1 MSFDSD
7 KLRSQHTAATV
18 PASESSDS
26 AGLESA
32 GPGDAST
39 SASAKDCSIPAS
51 GSDKKLWNKQKLPA
65 PKLTR
70 FWGLALL
77 AGLCSALVTLCFGLG
92 LFGRSTSSLVLATLV
107 SGCLVIAVLVP
118 TLRQLRKVSQNHNLV
133 LGALNSVD
141 TSLTV
146 YDADRKVVLFNKAAH
161 DLAQARGARLE
172 QGVSLEELLEATI
185 PKKITSASDRQKILE
200 KRLQRHRYSMESGNS
215 LTIYSEIDE
224 RYHQLKF
231 ASLDS
236 GHIADLRNDIS
247 EQKRGEIELQRH
259 ALELE
264 KSRNEARASNQAK
277 SEFLANMSHE
287 IRTPMNGVIGMT
299 ELLLETDLDSE
310 QKMFANTVCTSSHAL
325 LCIINDILDF
335 SKIEA
340 GKLEI
345 DYQPFDLRSA
355 LDDVAAL
362 LGRKA
367 HNDGIEL
374 ITNFSP
380 DLPIHY
386 FGDAGRI
393 RQVMTNLI
401 GNAIKFTS
409 EGYVLVEIEGSV
421 NEGNAS
427 LDFSVTDT
435 GIGISEEQQAAV
447 FSEFE
452 QVDSASNRKFEG
464 TGLGL
469 AISRR
474 LVRLMGG
481 DISLRSTPGK
491 GSVFSFNI
499 RLPVD
504 TSERVSESDELQLPP
519 AGLRVLI
526 VDDLP
531 LNLDILSRRLT
542 LWGCETLQA
551 LSADAAMEVL
561 QDETELE
568 NKVDLAI
575 VDFQMP
581 GVDGFGL
588 CRRIRATPAT
598 ADLPVILLSSV
609 DQSTRSER
617 VRHMGFQAS
626 LLKPVK
632 VDDLARSITDSL
644 KTPVLNS
651 ATDAASDSVI
661 DTAIDQVLGEMD
673 ETTAGSSQIAATGKI
688 GVVAGDFHILVVED
702 NDINQL
708 VISSMLEPKGYS
720 LELANNG
727 LTGVAAY
734 KTKRPDLV
742 LMDISMPEMNGIDAT
757 REIRNFEKVN
767 GLLHCPVIALT
778 ANAMRGDREKCLEA
792 GMDDFMS
799 KPIEIDILYAKLE
812 EWLSGEAGA
821 ATRRVA

>member
-1 MSFDSD
+1 MSFDSG
-7 KLRSQHTAATV
+7 KLRSQQVAATAPV
-18 PASESSDS
+18 SESSESS
-26 AGLESA
+26 AVADAATLETAKESA
-32 GPGDAST
+32 AQVPN
-39 SASAKDCSIPAS
+39 
-51 GSDKKLWNKQKLPA
+51 SDSKHWIKRKLPA
-65 PKLTR
+65 PKPTR
-70 FWGLALL
+70 FCALTL
-77 AGLCSALVTLCFGLG
+77 FAGLCSATVTLCFGLG
-92 LFGRSTSSLVLATLV
+92 LFGQSSLSLVLATLL
-107 SGCLVIAVLVP
+107 SGCSVLVVMMP
-118 TLRQLRKVSQNHNLV
+118 TLRQMRKITRNHDLV

-146 YDADRKVVLFNKAAH
+146 YDSDQKVVLFNKSAH
-161 DLAQARGARLE
+161 DLALSRGGKLAP
-172 QGVSLEELLEATI
+172 GVSFEELLESTI
-185 PKKITSASDRQKILE
+185 PNEIVAESDRKKILE
-200 KRLQRHRYSMESGNS
+200 KRLQRYRYSMQSRQPM
-215 LTIYSEIDE
+215 TIYSEIDD

-236 GHIADLRNDIS
+236 GYLADLRNDIS

-299 ELLLETDLDSE
+299 ELLMETDLDSE
-310 QKMFANTVCTSSHAL
+310 QKMFANTVRTSSHAL
-325 LCIINDILDF
+325 LSIINDILDF

-345 DYQPFDLRSA
+345 DCQPFDLSSA
-355 LDDVAAL
+355 LDDVATL
-362 LGRKA
+362 LGTKA

-374 ITNFSP
+374 ISNFSP
-380 DLPIHY
+380 DLPAHY
-386 FGDAGRI
+386 IGDVGRI

-421 NEGNAS
+421 NDNHAS

-435 GIGISEEQQAAV
+435 GIGISEEQQVAV

-452 QVDSASNRKFEG
+452 QVDSASNRKFGG

-481 DISLRSTPGK
+481 DIVLRSTPGK
-491 GSVFSFNI
+491 GSVFSFTI

-504 TSERVSESDELQLPP
+504 TSERVAATDELQPVLT
-519 AGLRVLI
+519 GLRVLI
-526 VDDLP
+526 VDDVP
-531 LNLDILSRRLT
+531 LNLDILSRRLSI
-542 LWGCETLQA
+542 WGCEPLLA
-551 LSADAAMEVL
+551 SSAKAAMDVL
-561 QDETELE
+561 QDELGLG

-581 GVDGFGL
+581 HVDGFEL

-609 DQSTRSER
+609 DQSASSER

-632 VDDLARSITDSL
+632 AEALARSIAESL
-644 KTPVLNS
+644 AAQNPGSATNS
-651 ATDAASDSVI
+651 ANRLSDAAIDPVTQQTDNMLLEADS
-661 DTAIDQVLGEMD
+661 
-673 ETTAGSSQIAATGKI
+673 AGYPA
-688 GVVAGDFHILVVED
+688 VVASDYHLLVVED
-702 NDINQL
+702 NKINQL
-708 VISSMLEPKGYS
+708 VVSSMLEPKGYS
-720 LELANNG
+720 LELAGNG
-727 LTGVAAY
+727 IAGLAAY
-734 KTKRPDLV
+734 KSNRPNLV

-757 REIRNFEKVN
+757 REIRKYEAEN
-767 GLLHCPVIALT
+767 GLPHCPVIALT

-799 KPIEIDILYAKLE
+799 KPIEIDKLYSKLE
-812 EWLSGEAGA
+812 EWLSGEQGRDTAS
-821 ATRRVA
+821 RQVA